1 MELSYL
7 EKIYNKSK
15 ADGHFSKF
23 ETYTA
28 FTEYFKSNE
37 DYIKLHQ
44 FLESKGYKIL
54 VVDDFVSKCSQEIK
68 PQEDVVNLSN
78 DPTYLEKIY
87 NKSRADGHFSKFE
100 TYTAF
105 IEYFK
110 SNEDYIKLHQFLES
124 KGYKISGVDD
134 FVSKCNNVKTIT
146 KEEKKQ
152 IKDPNLQPIAAI
164 NKITFDDSSN
174 LKLPDLLKLGMLK
187 YFGKE
192 FSAAALIPFSTS
204 KGILLITSNEEQK
217 RLANL
222 AMQNIAFRLM
232 LSIPTKQSHFY
243 ILDNQG
249 SGQSFSNL
257 FGLDEKILEKEI
269 WDDEHEIVRGLQEIK
284 DLVPKIVSE
293 NLTNKYTNLNE
304 YNQQIPH
311 SNQPFRF
318 VMVANYPN
326 GFNAEA
332 QNHLISLMK
341 NGPKAGVFVIASID
355 HKAEGDYNYNPADI
369 RNIGIEF
376 DLEKN
381 SFNNLPSSEYF
392 NTKFIFNLETELPS
406 NLNSIKEQL
415 NKNINESQKISV
427 NINSELNGKEWT
439 SNSSKGIKIPIG
451 ATVTNEPIFLDFSNN
466 SGVHHAMIGG
476 ATGSGKTVL
485 QHDII
490 INGALLYSPEEL
502 QFVLMD
508 YKEGTEFKIYE
519 SLPHVKVL
527 SIDSKREFG
536 LSVFDYLVNEI
547 SNRGNLFKEFNT
559 ANLEAYCLA
568 SGKKMPRILVIIDEF
583 QVLLSESDSIT
594 TKIATLME
602 DVARRGRSFG
612 INLILATQTLGDVS
626 INTST
631 LNQLGLRLAMKM
643 PENDCMRLLS
653 VENDV
658 PKTFNRAGQALY
670 NANQGQ
676 KDGNVE
682 FQVAYMKDQEVVD
695 NIETINKLKL
705 SNPTINTEFKRY
717 IFDGSSNAKMED
729 NSILDENLKNDSFTI
744 NDNFCSLYIGEPA
757 FIQEEH
763 IKFFIEEKI
772 ASNVL
777 ISGDSSKAT
786 IGIVYNS
793 FHQLMKQS
801 SAESK
806 FYIFDTFNPRGGFSG
821 QLEGLKQVAENIK
834 IYYKPKPIESLIEE
848 LTKELAKRFD
858 EEGSPGRIVVALLNV
873 EIFQNLRKENESDFE
888 FPETT
893 KNLFKLIKDGPSY
906 GIHFFVHAVNFNGLM
921 TLFEQKHLKE
931 FENVIIL
938 KGEDP
943 EKHIDSYGIKTIK
956 DQKTAYLKSP
966 ETKYELDLF
975 KIYLKN

>member
-1 MELSYL
+1 MELTYL
-7 EKIYNKSK
+7 EKIYTKSK

-23 ETYTA
+23 ETYKA

-37 DYIKLHQ
+37 DFVKLHG
-44 FLESKGYKIL
+44 FLISKGYNVPK
-54 VVDDFVSKCSQEIK
+54 VNDFINKCDRLNISSKTDK
-68 PQEDVVNLSN
+68 
-78 DPTYLEKIY
+78 K
-87 NKSRADGHFSKFE
+87 
-100 TYTAF
+100 
-105 IEYFK
+105 
-110 SNEDYIKLHQFLES
+110 
-124 KGYKISGVDD
+124 
-134 FVSKCNNVKTIT
+134 
-146 KEEKKQ
+146 EKK
-152 IKDPNLQPIAAI
+152 DPLVQPIAAI
-164 NKITFDDSSN
+164 STIQFDDPEK
-174 LKLPDLLKLGMLK
+174 LKLPDLLKLGELK
-187 YFGKE
+187 YPGKE
-192 FSAAALIPFSTS
+192 FSVAALVPFSSS
-204 KGILLITSNEEQK
+204 KGILFITSNDEQK
-217 RLANL
+217 KQASIV
-222 AMQNIAFRLM
+222 MQAIACRLM

-243 ILDNQG
+243 IIDNEG
-249 SGQSFSNL
+249 SGQNFSNL
-257 FGLDEKILEKEI
+257 FGLDEKIIEKKI
-269 WDDEHEIVRGLQEIK
+269 WDDEHEIVRGLQELK

-293 NLTNKYTNLNE
+293 NLKTKYADLKE
-304 YNQQIPH
+304 YNQLIPH

-318 VMVANYPN
+318 IMVANYPK
-326 GFNAEA
+326 GFNTEA
-332 QNHLISLMK
+332 QNHLVSLMK
-341 NGPKAGVFVIASID
+341 NGSKAGVFVIASVD
-355 HKAEGDYNYNPADI
+355 NTAKPEFNYNPSDI

-376 DLEKN
+376 DIEYN
-381 SFNNLPSSEYF
+381 SFNNLPSSDFF

-439 SNSSKGIKIPIG
+439 SNSYKGIKIPIG
-451 ATVTNEPIFLDFSNN
+451 ATINNEPIFLDFSNN

-547 SNRGNLFKEFNT
+547 SVRGNLFKDFNT
-559 ANLEAYCLA
+559 GNLEGYCNA
-568 SGKKMPRILVIIDEF
+568 SGKKMARILVIIDEF
-583 QVLLSESDSIT
+583 QVLLSESDAIT

-612 INLILATQTLGDVS
+612 INLILATQTLGDVA

-653 VENDV
+653 VDNDL

-682 FQVAYMKDQEVVD
+682 FQVAYMTDKQVLS
-695 NIETINKLKL
+695 NIETINNLKL
-705 SNPTINTEFKRY
+705 SNPNINTEFKRY
-717 IFDGSSNAKMED
+717 IFDGSSNAKIEN
-729 NSILDENLKNDSFTI
+729 NSILAENLKNDTFTV

-763 IKFFIEEKI
+763 IKIKI
-772 ASNVL
+772 RKQQESNVL
-777 ISGDSSKAT
+777 LSGDSSNAT
-786 IGIVYNS
+786 IGIIYNS
-793 FHQLMKQS
+793 YQQLIKQS

-806 FYIFDTFNPRGGFSG
+806 FYIFDTFDVDSGFSG
-821 QLEGLKQVAENIK
+821 QFEGLKELTENIK
-834 IYYKPKPIESLIEE
+834 IYSKPKPIESLIEE
-848 LTKELAKRFD
+848 LTEELGKRFE
-858 EEGSPGRIVVALLNV
+858 EEGSQGRIVVSLLN
-873 EIFQNLRKENESDFE
+873 IHKFKDLRKDEDAYD

-893 KNLFKLIKDGPSY
+893 KKLFKLLKDGPDY
-906 GIHFFVHAVNFNGLM
+906 GIHFFCTCSKL
-921 TLFEQKHLKE
+921 QW
-931 FENVIIL
+931 
-938 KGEDP
+938 
-943 EKHIDSYGIKTIK
+943 ID
-956 DQKTAYLKSP
+956 
-966 ETKYELDLF
+966 DLA
-975 KIYLKN
+975 

>member
-15 ADGHFSKF
+15 TDGYFSKFDTYKAFAEYCKNDENFINLHKFLESKGYNIPTLNDFVVKCSHENKKIREDINKLSNEPTYLEKIYDKSKSDGHFSKF
-23 ETYTA
+23 ETYKE
-28 FTEYFKSNE
+28 FIEYFKSND
-37 DYIKLHQ
+37 DYIKLHK
-44 FLESKGYKIL
+44 FLESKGYKIPSL
-54 VVDDFVSKCSQEIK
+54 DEFVGKCSNHIK
-68 PQEDVVNLSN
+68 THKVGE
-78 DPTYLEKIY
+78 
-87 NKSRADGHFSKFE
+87 NKNTDTFE
-100 TYTAF
+100 LP
-105 IEYFK
+105 
-110 SNEDYIKLHQFLES
+110 S
-124 KGYKISGVDD
+124 
-134 FVSKCNNVKTIT
+134 
-146 KEEKKQ
+146 
-152 IKDPNLQPIAAI
+152 AAI
-164 NKITFDDSSN
+164 SKIQFDAIEK
-174 LKLPDLLKLGMLK
+174 LKLPDLLKLGELK
-187 YFGKE
+187 YSGKE
-192 FSAAALIPFSTS
+192 FSVAALVPFSSS

-217 RLANL
+217 KLASL
-222 AMQNIAFRLM
+222 SMQCIAFRLM

-243 ILDNQG
+243 IIDNEG
-249 SGQSFSNL
+249 SGQNFSNL
-257 FGLDEKILEKEI
+257 FGLDEKIIEKEI
-269 WDDEHEIVRGLQEIK
+269 WDDDHEIVRGLQELK

-293 NLTNKYTNLNE
+293 NLTTKYADLNE

-318 VMVANYPN
+318 VMVANYPK
-326 GFNAEA
+326 GFNTEA
-332 QNHLISLMK
+332 QNHLVSLMK
-341 NGPKAGVFVIASID
+341 NGPKAGVFVIVSLDNTA
-355 HKAEGDYNYNPADI
+355 KPEFNFNPSDI

-376 DLEKN
+376 DIEYN
-381 SFNNLPSSEYF
+381 SFNNLTSSEYF
-392 NTKFIFNLETELPS
+392 NSKFIFNLDTELPS
-406 NLNSIKEQL
+406 NLDSIKEQL

-451 ATVTNEPIFLDFSNN
+451 ATITNQPIFLDFSNT

-536 LSVFDYLVNEI
+536 LSVFDFLVNEI
-547 SNRGNLFKEFNT
+547 TDRGNLFKEFNT
-559 ANLEAYCLA
+559 GNLEGYCNA
-568 SGKKMPRILVIIDEF
+568 SGKKMARILVIIDEF
-583 QVLLSESDSIT
+583 QVLLSESDAIT

-612 INLILATQTLGDVS
+612 INLILATQTLGDVA

-653 VENDV
+653 VENDL

-676 KDGNVE
+676 KNGNIE
-682 FQVAYMKDQEVVD
+682 FQVAYMTDKQVQA
-695 NIETINKLKL
+695 NIETINNLKL
-705 SNPTINTEFKRY
+705 SNPNINTEFKRY
-717 IFDGSSNAKMED
+717 IFDGSSNAKIEN
-729 NSILDENLKNDSFTI
+729 NSILAENLKNDTFII

-763 IKFFIEEKI
+763 IKIKI
-772 ASNVL
+772 RKQQESNVL
-777 ISGDSSKAT
+777 LSGDASNAT
-786 IGIVYNS
+786 IGIIYNS
-793 FHQLMKQS
+793 YQQLIKQS

-806 FYIFDTFNPRGGFSG
+806 FYIFDTFDVDSGFSG
-821 QLEGLKQVAENIK
+821 QFEGLKQLTENIK
-834 IYYKPKPIESLIEE
+834 IYSKPKPIDSLIEE
-848 LTKELAKRFD
+848 LTEELAKRFE
-858 EEGSPGRIVVALLNV
+858 EEGSQGRIVVSLLN
-873 EIFQNLRKENESDFE
+873 IHKFKDLRKDEDAYD

-893 KNLFKLIKDGPSY
+893 KKLFKLLKDGPDY
-906 GIHFFVHAVNFNGLM
+906 GIHFFVHAVNYNGLM
-921 TLFEQKHLKE
+921 TLLEQKHLKE
-931 FENVIIL
+931 FENVIVL
-938 KGEDP
+938 KDEDP
-943 EKHIDSYGIKTIK
+943 EKHTDSYGIKTIK
-956 DQKTAYLKSP
+956 VETMAYLKSP
-966 ETKYELDLF
+966 ETKYTLDLF
-975 KIYLKN
+975 KTYFKT